1 MCPFRCNLH
10 ESLFRDE
17 RAFVFTREIYM
28 RKSCIYCGKSHEYN
42 EACPKRAEY
51 RNKYKREYKR
61 DSLADKFRNTR
72 IWREKRAEIQRRDL
86 YICRYCFCV
95 ERKITTSDLSV
106 HHIIPIEK
114 NYDMRLQNGNLIT
127 LCRLHHEQAEKGLI
141 KPDTLRNILDLKIKI

>member
-86 YICRYCFCV
+86 YMCRYCFCM

-106 HHIIPIEK
+106 HHIIVLPIAIHMVLLFI
-114 NYDMRLQNGNLIT
+114 N
-127 LCRLHHEQAEKGLI
+127 
-141 KPDTLRNILDLKIKI
+141 

>member
-1 MCPFRCNLH
+1 MKACPLPDRLLCLG
-10 ESLFRDE
+10 DD
-17 RAFVFTREIYM
+17 M

-42 EACPKRAEY
+42 EECPKRAEY

-86 YICRYCFCV
+86 YICRYCFFM
-95 ERKITTSDLSV
+95 ERKINTSDLSV

-114 NYDMRLQNGNLIT
+114 NYNLRLDNGNLIT

-141 KPDTLRNILDLKIKI
+141 KPDILQNLLAQQIKI

>member
-1 MCPFRCNLH
+1 MCLG
-10 ESLFRDE
+10 DD
-17 RAFVFTREIYM
+17 M

-42 EACPKRAEY
+42 ETCPKRAEY

-86 YICRYCFCV
+86 YICRYCFFT

-114 NYDMRLQNGNLIT
+114 NYNLRLDNGNLIT

-141 KPDTLRNILDLKIKI
+141 KPDILQNLLAQKIKI